1 MNQKRDYTL
10 MKSRKRSSFIKTGVL
25 SMLVCLSAQLAQ
37 ANENTSTSN
46 EVEVKTL
53 QSTITGT
60 VLDDTGQPLPGANVV
75 EKGTTNGTQTDFDGN
90 YSLNV
95 SDGATLVFSYIGF
108 KSTEIAVN
116 GQSSVNATL
125 AEDAAAL
132 DEVIVLGYSTQTRGD
147 LTGSVASVDVS
158 EATKAPVVNAAS
170 ALQGR
175 VSGVT
180 VVQNATPGSPPK
192 INIRGFGTSNNTNP
206 LFIIDGLQTD
216 DPFVLNSI
224 NPNDIDQMNVLKDGA
239 AAIYGARAS
248 NGVVIITTKGG
259 GYNMDKPVVSVD
271 TYTGFST
278 VANTPDLLN
287 AQQLG
292 DVLYQ
297 SAINDGTAFNHP
309 QYGNGSSAVVPSTL
323 NGYTRVVSYDPIT
336 RGPASATVNPNGTD
350 WIDAITR
357 TAVIQSV
364 AFSVAN
370 GEENSK
376 YNLSANYLNNP
387 GNLLETDYKIGQIRL
402 NSEFKIGD
410 KVRIGEHFSTAYSN
424 SKGGGGAQY
433 EEAIRSSPLI
443 PLYDDNGNFAGTGAQ
458 GTGNSRSPLA
468 QLNRQSDNFNKTVR
482 ILGDVYLSAQLM
494 DGLTFKTTIG
504 GTINSFN
511 TRGFQALDPEHS
523 EPLGVNQLT
532 ERNQDGY
539 SWTFTN
545 TLNYKKTFNNS
556 KIDALVGIESV
567 KDGVKGKVVSRT
579 DFLFETPDFYL
590 LNNGSG
596 VPLVNEAFDSATSL
610 YSLFG
615 SATYSYGDK
624 YFVTGT
630 LRNDT
635 SSRFTGDNKS
645 ATFPSVSAG
654 WVVSKE
660 DFMSSDSALSW
671 FKFKG
676 SWGQLGNQSL
686 PASNPTINISN
697 LNEQYGNYAIDGSS
711 IATGAILSSVG
722 NPNLKWETSEAINA
736 GVELGFFDDKFNVD
750 FEWFKITTKDLI
762 VQDNSLIST
771 TAIDAGAPYVNAGNV
786 ENTGFDV
793 TLRYK
798 DETTSGFKYG
808 VDINFSHYK
817 NEVTDW
823 ISEFQVG
830 DESYRGGAVSRTQVG
845 EAISTFFGREVIGF
859 TDTGRFEYRD
869 VNNDGEINDD
879 DRTFIGS
886 PHPDFTY
893 GLNFNLGYKSFDL
906 SLFLQ
911 GSQGNDI
918 YNYNKIYTDFPTFAD
933 GNRSVRVLDSW
944 TPINTDATLPA
955 LSSSIQNSETQPN
968 SYFVED
974 GSYLRLKN
982 VQLGYAFSDK
992 VANSVGLD
1000 SFRVYIQGTNLLTL
1014 TGYEGFDPEII
1025 SSVTGN
1031 NLTIGV
1037 DSQVVP
1043 QSRILTLGFN
1053 LKL

>member
-10 MKSRKRSSFIKTGVL
+10 MKSQKRSSFIKTGVL

-108 KSTEIAVN
+108 KSTQIAVN

-259 GYNMDKPVVSVD
+259 GYNMDKPVVSID
-271 TYTGFST
+271 TYTGVST
-278 VANTPDLLN
+278 LANTPEFLN

-292 DVLYQ
+292 DVLFQ
-297 SAINDGTAFNHP
+297 SSANDGTAFDHP
-309 QYGNGSSAVVPSTL
+309 QYGNGSSAVVPSAL

-357 TAVIQSV
+357 TAIIQSI

-376 YNLSANYLNNP
+376 YSLSANYLNNP

-433 EEAIRSSPLI
+433 EEAVRSSPLI
-443 PLYDDNGNFAGTGAQ
+443 PLYDDAGRFAGTGAQ

-468 QLNRQSDNFNKTVR
+468 NLIRQSDNFNKTVR
-482 ILGDVYLSAQLM
+482 ILGDVYMSAEILNN
-494 DGLTFKTTIG
+494 LTFKTTFG

-511 TRGFQALDPEHS
+511 TRSFLKLDPEHS
-523 EPLGVNQLT
+523 EPLGTNALT
-532 ERNQDGY
+532 ETNQDGY

-556 KIDALVGIESV
+556 KIDALAGIESV
-567 KDGVKGKVVSRT
+567 KDGIKGKTVSRT
-579 DFLFETPDFYL
+579 GFLFETPDFYL

-596 VPLVNEAFDSATSL
+596 VPFVNNAFDATTSL

-645 ATFPSVSAG
+645 ATFPSLSAG

-660 DFMSSDSALSW
+660 DFISSDGALSW
-671 FKFKG
+671 FKLKG

-686 PASNPTINISN
+686 PASNPTINISS
-697 LNEQYGNYAIDGSS
+697 LNEAQANYALDGNS
-711 IATGAILSSVG
+711 ITTGAILSSVG

-736 GVELGFFDDKFNVD
+736 GIELGFFNDKLNLD
-750 FEWFKITTKDLI
+750 FEWFNIKTKDLI
-762 VQDNSLIST
+762 TQDNSLIST
-771 TAIDAGAPYVNAGNV
+771 TAIDASAPYVNAGNV
-786 ENTGFDV
+786 TNTGFDIN
-793 TLRYK
+793 LRYK
-798 DETTSGFKYG
+798 DETTAGLKYG
-808 VDINFSHYK
+808 FDINFSHYK

-823 ISEFQVG
+823 ISEFQTG
-830 DESYRGGAVSRTQVG
+830 NDGFRGGAVSRTQVG
-845 EAISTFFGREVIGF
+845 QPISSFFGREVIGF
-859 TDTGRFEYRD
+859 TDEGRFEYRD
-869 VNNDGEINDD
+869 VNGDTVIDDD

-893 GLNFNLGYKSFDL
+893 GANFNIGYQSFDL

-918 YNYNKIYTDFPTFAD
+918 YNYQKIFTDFPTFVN

-944 TPINTDATLPA
+944 TPTNTNATLPA
-955 LSSSIQNSETQPN
+955 LSNSIQNSETQPN

-982 VQLGYAFSDK
+982 IQLGYAFSDK
-992 VANSVGLD
+992 VTDRIGLD
-1000 SFRVYIQGTNLLTL
+1000 SFRVYLQGTNLLTI

-1031 NLTIGV
+1031 NLTLGV

-1043 QSRILTLGFN
+1043 QSRIFTLGFN

>member
-1 MNQKRDYTL
+1 
-10 MKSRKRSSFIKTGVL
+10 
-25 SMLVCLSAQLAQ
+25 
-37 ANENTSTSN
+37 
-46 EVEVKTL
+46 
-53 QSTITGT
+53 
-60 VLDDTGQPLPGANVV
+60 
-75 EKGTTNGTQTDFDGN
+75 
-90 YSLNV
+90 
-95 SDGATLVFSYIGF
+95 
-108 KSTEIAVN
+108 
-116 GQSSVNATL
+116 
-125 AEDAAAL
+125 
-132 DEVIVLGYSTQTRGD
+132 
-147 LTGSVASVDVS
+147 
-158 EATKAPVVNAAS
+158 
-170 ALQGR
+170 
-175 VSGVT
+175 
-180 VVQNATPGSPPK
+180 
-192 INIRGFGTSNNTNP
+192 
-206 LFIIDGLQTD
+206 
-216 DPFVLNSI
+216 
-224 NPNDIDQMNVLKDGA
+224 
-239 AAIYGARAS
+239 
-248 NGVVIITTKGG
+248 
-259 GYNMDKPVVSVD
+259 
-271 TYTGFST
+271 
-278 VANTPDLLN
+278 
-287 AQQLG
+287 
-292 DVLYQ
+292 
-297 SAINDGTAFNHP
+297 
-309 QYGNGSSAVVPSTL
+309 
-323 NGYTRVVSYDPIT
+323 
-336 RGPASATVNPNGTD
+336 
-350 WIDAITR
+350 
-357 TAVIQSV
+357 
-364 AFSVAN
+364 
-370 GEENSK
+370 
-376 YNLSANYLNNP
+376 
-387 GNLLETDYKIGQIRL
+387 
-402 NSEFKIGD
+402 
-410 KVRIGEHFSTAYSN
+410 
-424 SKGGGGAQY
+424 
-433 EEAIRSSPLI
+433 
-443 PLYDDNGNFAGTGAQ
+443 
-458 GTGNSRSPLA
+458 
-468 QLNRQSDNFNKTVR
+468 
-482 ILGDVYLSAQLM
+482 M

-511 TRGFQALDPEHS
+511 TRSFTALDPEHS
-523 EPLGVNQLT
+523 EPLGTNTLRET
-532 ERNQDGY
+532 NQDGY

-567 KDGVKGKVVSRT
+567 EDGGKGKTISRNG
-579 DFLFETPDFYL
+579 FLFETPDFYL

-596 VPLVNEAFDSATSL
+596 TPNVDGAYDFKTSL

-686 PASNPTINISN
+686 PASNPTINISS
-697 LNEQYGNYAIDGSS
+697 LSEGFANYAIDGNT

-736 GVELGFFDDKFNVD
+736 GVELGFFNDKLNVD
-750 FEWFKITTKDLI
+750 FEWFKIKTKDLI
-762 VQDNSLIST
+762 TQDNSLIST

-786 ENTGFDV
+786 ENTGFDI

-808 VDINFSHYK
+808 VDLNFSHYK

-830 DESYRGGAVSRTQVG
+830 DESFRGGAVSRTQVG
-845 EAISTFFGREVIGF
+845 EAISTFYGREVIGF
-859 TDTGRFEYRD
+859 TDEGRFEYRD
-869 VNNDGEINDD
+869 VNNDGDINDD

-918 YNYNKIYTDFPTFAD
+918 YNYTKIFTDFPTFVD

-944 TPINTDATLPA
+944 TPTNTNATLPA
-955 LSSSIQNSETQPN
+955 LSNTIQNSETQPN

-982 VQLGYAFSDK
+982 IQLGYAFSDK
-992 VANSVGLD
+992 IANTIGLD
-1000 SFRVYIQGTNLLTL
+1000 SFRVYLQGTNLLTL
-1014 TGYEGFDPEII
+1014 TGYDGFDPEII

>member
-10 MKSRKRSSFIKTGVL
+10 MKSKKRSSFIKTGVL

-108 KSTEIAVN
+108 KSTQIAVN

-259 GYNMDKPVVSVD
+259 GYNMDKPIVSVD
-271 TYTGFST
+271 TYTGFSS
-278 VANTPDLLN
+278 VANVPELLN

-292 DVLYQ
+292 DVLFQ
-297 SAINDGTAFNHP
+297 SSANDGTAFDHP
-309 QYGNGSSAVVPSTL
+309 QYGNGSSAVVPSSL

-357 TAVIQSV
+357 TAIIQSV

-376 YNLSANYLNNP
+376 YSLSANYLNNP
-387 GNLLETDYKIGQIRL
+387 GNLLNTEYKIGQIRL

-410 KVRIGEHFSTAYSN
+410 KIRIGEHFSTAYSN
-424 SKGGGGAQY
+424 SKGGNGAQY
-433 EEAIRSSPLI
+433 EEAVRSSPLI
-443 PLYDDNGNFAGTGAQ
+443 PLYDDNGNYAGTGAQ

-468 QLNRQSDNFNKTVR
+468 QLGRQSDNFNKTIR

-494 DGLTFKTTIG
+494 DGLTFKTTVG

-511 TRGFQALDPEHS
+511 TRSFTALDPEHS
-523 EPLGVNQLT
+523 EPLGTNTLRET
-532 ERNQDGY
+532 NQDGY

-567 KDGVKGKVVSRT
+567 EDGGKGKTISRNG
-579 DFLFETPDFYL
+579 FLFETPDFYL

-596 VPLVNEAFDSATSL
+596 TPNVDGAYDFKTSL

-660 DFMSSDSALSW
+660 DFISSDSALSW

-686 PASNPTINISN
+686 PASNPTINISS
-697 LNEQYGNYAIDGSS
+697 LNEGLANYAIDGNS

-736 GVELGFFDDKFNVD
+736 GVELGFFNDKLNVD
-750 FEWFKITTKDLI
+750 FEWFKIKTKDLI
-762 VQDNSLIST
+762 TQDNSLIST
-771 TAIDAGAPYVNAGNV
+771 TAIDAGAPFVNAGNV

-808 VDINFSHYK
+808 VDVNFSHYK

-845 EAISTFFGREVIGF
+845 EAISTFYGREVIGF
-859 TDTGRFEYRD
+859 TDAGRFEYRD
-869 VNNDGEINDD
+869 VNEDNVIDDD

-918 YNYNKIYTDFPTFAD
+918 YNYTKIFTDFPTFVD

-944 TPINTDATLPA
+944 TPTNTNATLPA
-955 LSSSIQNSETQPN
+955 LSNTIQNSETQPN

-982 VQLGYAFSDK
+982 IQLGYAFSDK
-992 VANSVGLD
+992 IANTIGLD
-1000 SFRVYIQGTNLLTL
+1000 SFRVYLQGTNLLTL
-1014 TGYEGFDPEII
+1014 TGYDGFDPEII

>member
-1 MNQKRDYTL
+1 
-10 MKSRKRSSFIKTGVL
+10 
-25 SMLVCLSAQLAQ
+25 MLVCLGAQMAQ
-37 ANENTSTSN
+37 ANENSSTSN

-75 EKGTTNGTQTDFDGN
+75 ERGTTNGTQTDFDGN

-95 SDGATLVFSYIGF
+95 ADGATLVFSYIGF
-108 KSTEIAVN
+108 KNKVVAVD
-116 GQSSVNATL
+116 GQSNINVTL
-125 AEDAAAL
+125 EEDAAAL
-132 DEVIVLGYSTQTRGD
+132 DEVIVIGYSSQTRGQ

-158 EATKAPVVNAAS
+158 EATKAPVVNAAA

-259 GYNMDKPVVSVD
+259 GYNMDKPIVSVD
-271 TYTGFST
+271 TYTGLSQ
-278 VANTPDLLN
+278 VSNKPDLLN

-292 DVLYQ
+292 DVLFQ
-297 SAINDGTAFNHP
+297 SSANDGTAFDHP
-309 QYGNGSSAVVPSTL
+309 QYGNGASAVVPSTL
-323 NGYTRVVSYDPIT
+323 QGYTRVVSYDPIT
-336 RGPASATVNPNGTD
+336 RGPASATVNPNGTN
-350 WIDAITR
+350 WVDAITR

-364 AFSVAN
+364 AFSIAN

-376 YNLSANYLNNP
+376 YSLSANYLSNP
-387 GNLLETDYKIGQIRL
+387 GTLREVNYKIGQIRL
-402 NSEFKIGD
+402 NSEFKVGD
-410 KVRIGEHFSTAYSN
+410 KIRVGEHFSTAYSN
-424 SKGGGGAQY
+424 SRGGGGGQI

-443 PLYDDNGNFAGTGAQ
+443 PLYDDAGNLAGTGAQ

-468 QLNRQSDNFNKTVR
+468 QLLRQSDNFNKTVR
-482 ILGDVYLSAQLM
+482 ILGDVYLSAEIM
-494 DGLTFKTTIG
+494 NGLTFKTTFG

-511 TRGFQALDPEHS
+511 TRSFQALDPEHS
-523 EPLGVNQLT
+523 EPLGTNTLR
-532 ERNQDGY
+532 ESNQDGY

-545 TLNYKKTFNNS
+545 TLAYKKTFNNS

-567 KDGVKGKVVSRT
+567 KDGIKGKAVSRNGY
-579 DFLFETPDFYL
+579 LFETPDFYL

-596 VPLVNEAFDSATSL
+596 TPNIDNAFDSANSL
-610 YSLFG
+610 FSLFG
-615 SATYSYGDK
+615 TATYSYADK
-624 YFVTGT
+624 YFLTGT

-635 SSRFTGDNKS
+635 SSRFQGDNKS

-654 WVVSKE
+654 WVVSQE
-660 DFMSSDSALSW
+660 DFISSDNALSW
-671 FKFKG
+671 FKLKG

-686 PASNPTINISN
+686 PANNPTINISS
-697 LNEQYGNYAIDGSS
+697 LSEGFANYAIDGNS

-736 GVELGFFDDKFNVD
+736 GVELGFFNDKLNFN
-750 FEWFKITTKDLI
+750 FEWYTIKTKDLI
-762 VQDNSLIST
+762 TQDNSLIST
-771 TAIDAGAPYVNAGNV
+771 TAIDAGAPYVNLGNV
-786 ENTGFDV
+786 KNTGFDIN
-793 TLRYK
+793 LGYK
-798 DETTSGFKYG
+798 DETDSGWKYG
-808 VDINFSHYK
+808 FDLNLSRYV
-817 NEVTDW
+817 NEVTDL
-823 ISEFQVG
+823 ISEFQIG
-830 DESYRGGAVSRTQVG
+830 NDGFRGGAVSRTEVG
-845 EAISTFFGREVIGF
+845 RPIASFYGREVIGF

-869 VNNDGEINDD
+869 INGDNVIDD
-879 DRTFIGS
+879 SDRTYIGS

-893 GLNFNLGYKSFDL
+893 GLNFNLGYQAFDL

-918 YNYNKIYTDFPTFAD
+918 YNYNKIYTDFPTFVN

-944 TPINTDATLPA
+944 TPSNTSATLPA
-955 LSSSIQNSETQPN
+955 LSNSIQNSETQPN

-982 VQLGYAFSDK
+982 VQLGYAFPDSIVDK
-992 VANSVGLD
+992 IGLT
-1000 SFRVYIQGTNLLTL
+1000 SLRMYIQGTNLLTI
-1014 TGYEGFDPEII
+1014 TGYDGWDPEII

-1031 NLTIGV
+1031 NLTLGV

-1043 QSRILTLGFN
+1043 QSQIFTLGFN